1 MQVREWDPETAPV
14 SDLEA
19 WRGLINEVFVSDL
32 PEEPEWRSDHLREYL
47 AVNMPGE
54 HRVMWFAESQTAPGS
69 GAAPEVLGS
78 VSILLV
84 GADTAVL
91 ALIVRPDA
99 RRGSVGRELLR
110 AAAWRANA
118 ERRRTLMVEVMV
130 DNAVKFYE
138 AYGFRRTMTE
148 VRHLLNL
155 SDVDW
160 LRTEELAGRLAT
172 GYQVEYL
179 PDGPPE
185 DMIEAYARAKQDLRG
200 VPGTDQDIDR
210 IVEIET
216 NRLRASLATLRRRG
230 LRPHVVVAVHE
241 RTGQIAGLTEV
252 VVPTHRPERADQYDT
267 LVVPTHRGYGLGLAI
282 KARLLLALRDHEPQ
296 LQDVQTWQGVEME
309 QMARVNAVLGF
320 TPDREW
326 YEYEVEVP
334 ELLAHLSE

>member
-1 MQVREWDPETAPV
+1 
-14 SDLEA
+14 
-19 WRGLINEVFVSDL
+19 
-32 PEEPEWRSDHLREYL
+32 
-47 AVNMPGE
+47 
-54 HRVMWFAESQTAPGS
+54 MWFAESETVPGS
-69 GAAPEVLGS
+69 GLRPEVLGS

-99 RRGSVGRELLR
+99 RRGSVGRELLK

-160 LRTEELAGRLAT
+160 LRTEELSGRLAT
-172 GYQVEYL
+172 GYRIEYL
-179 PDGPPE
+179 PDGPSE

-200 VPGTDQDIDR
+200 GPGADLNTDQV
-210 IVEIET
+210 VEIET
-216 NRLRASLATLRRRG
+216 NRLRASLATLHSRG

-241 RTGQIAGLTEV
+241 PTGQIAGLTEV

-282 KARLLLALRDHEPQ
+282 KARLLLALHEAEPQ
-296 LQDVQTWQGVEME
+296 LQDVQTWQSLEME
-309 QMARVNAVLGF
+309 QMARVNTVLGF

-326 YEYEVEVP
+326 YEYEVEIP
-334 ELLAHLSE
+334 DLLARLTP